1 MEKRVTKRERFN
13 VLREMAVAANKP
25 ELVDF
30 IDHELALLEKK
41 NAADRKPTAKAVEN
55 GSLREAIVS
64 VMERGKLYSLS
75 ELAAAV
81 PALNGSTPQ
90 RMSGL
95 VKPLTEGDAP
105 ALVKTIDKRKAYFSL
120 A

>member
-1 MEKRVTKRERFN
+1 MEKRITKRERFN
-13 VLREMAVAANKP
+13 DLRKLAVAADKP
-25 ELVDF
+25 ELVEF
-30 IDHELALLEKK
+30 VDHELALLEKK
-41 NAADRKPTAKAVEN
+41 NTADRKPTAKVVEN
-55 GSLREAIVS
+55 GSLREAIVE
-64 VMERGKLYSLS
+64 VMERGKVYSLS
-75 ELAAAV
+75 DLAAAV

-105 ALVKTIDKRKAYFSL
+105 ALIKTIDKRKAYFSL